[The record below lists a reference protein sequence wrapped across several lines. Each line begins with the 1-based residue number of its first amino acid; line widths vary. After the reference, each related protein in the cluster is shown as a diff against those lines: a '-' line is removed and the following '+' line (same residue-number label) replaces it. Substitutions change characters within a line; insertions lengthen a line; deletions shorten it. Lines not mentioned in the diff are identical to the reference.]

1 MKICTQKESLDED
14 MYTKRKLH
22 KKKVQ
27 MKICTQKESLDED
40 MYTKRKFR

>member
-14 MYTKRKLH
+14 MY
-22 KKKVQ
+22 KKE
-27 MKICTQKESLDED
+27 CLNED

>member
-14 MYTKRKLH
+14 MYK
-22 KKKVQ
+22 
-27 MKICTQKESLDED
+27 KESLNED

>member
-14 MYTKRKLH
+14 MYTKK
-22 KKKVQ
+22 
-27 MKICTQKESLDED
+27 TLDED

>member
-1 MKICTQKESLDED
+1 MKICTQKESLDER
-14 MYTKRKLH
+14 YVH

-27 MKICTQKESLDED
+27 MKICTQKKSLDED